1 MRRGAA
7 LCVLACAL
15 AWLLPA
21 AGAEASGAC
30 AKMRHWL
37 AQGSGGAAGLLVV
50 DANSGKTLCSSAPS
64 RPRILASNTKLFT
77 TSTALTRLGPN
88 FRIPTKV
95 FADGRLDADGVL
107 HGSLYLQGG
116 GDPTLGTPSFY
127 NGYFGGLGTNVFGL
141 GAQIRAAGIEAITG
155 RLYADDTIFDR
166 LRGVADSGYATSSEI
181 GPLSGLEFNAGFAGA
196 SSSSGFSSD
205 PAKLAAATLAQRL
218 RGAGVRIPTTVALAK
233 TPAGAKRVAMVQSS
247 ILNKIVDQTDVYS
260 INFFAEMLVK
270 LLGAQLGK
278 GGSTAAGAEVV
289 SGFARAHGSA
299 IHAVDGSGL
308 TRSNRASPRQVVD
321 LLLAMRKEQ
330 VGEQFILD
338 LALAGEEG
346 TVDDRMGGTAAFGRC
361 RVKTGTLTGVSALSG
376 YCFNA
381 SGREMVFSILMNG
394 VGDLGLAHLDQDRI
408 AGMVASY

>member
-1 MRRGAA
+1 
-7 LCVLACAL
+7 
-15 AWLLPA
+15 
-21 AGAEASGAC
+21 
-30 AKMRHWL
+30 
-37 AQGSGGAAGLLVV
+37 
-50 DANSGKTLCSSAPS
+50 
-64 RPRILASNTKLFT
+64 
-77 TSTALTRLGPN
+77 
-88 FRIPTKV
+88 
-95 FADGRLDADGVL
+95 
-107 HGSLYLQGG
+107 
-116 GDPTLGTPSFY
+116 
-127 NGYFGGLGTNVFGL
+127 
-141 GAQIRAAGIEAITG
+141 
-155 RLYADDTIFDR
+155 
-166 LRGVADSGYATSSEI
+166 
-181 GPLSGLEFNAGFAGA
+181 
-196 SSSSGFSSD
+196 
-205 PAKLAAATLAQRL
+205 
-218 RGAGVRIPTTVALAK
+218 
-233 TPAGAKRVAMVQSS
+233 MVQSS